1 MGSKQRCPNGAL
13 SHRISHAI
21 PVWPP
26 RPTTKA
32 PTSSRPEA
40 DGADERRVARMA
52 GQGLLRKLPLRPP
65 VRQNRPGV
73 YSPAVR
79 AEGCNDVYHTR
90 LSAGSLCYIVAETS
104 LGERNGQHERT
115 AWEWRKRAI
124 LRPAVLSVL
133 LSILASKRVVLNRQH
148 GRNRLG
154 RGVGSPVESAK

>member
-1 MGSKQRCPNGAL
+1 MSGVSPGWR
-13 SHRISHAI
+13 
-21 PVWPP
+21 
-26 RPTTKA
+26 
-32 PTSSRPEA
+32 
-40 DGADERRVARMA
+40 

-73 YSPAVR
+73 YSSAVR

-90 LSAGSLCYIVAETS
+90 LTAGSLCYIVAETS

-133 LSILASKRVVLNRQH
+133 LSILASKR
-148 GRNRLG
+148 
-154 RGVGSPVESAK
+154 GSNWIDSMDRIDWDTV